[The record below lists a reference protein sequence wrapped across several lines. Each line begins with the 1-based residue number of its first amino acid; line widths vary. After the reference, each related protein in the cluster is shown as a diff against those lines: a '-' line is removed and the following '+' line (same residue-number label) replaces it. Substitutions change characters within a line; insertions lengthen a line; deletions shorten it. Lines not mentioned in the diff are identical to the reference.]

1 MNEIRDWLT
10 QHGYS
15 VLNEL
20 IELDGTWVLQVNAD
34 GVSIPLTLLARDVE
48 HPQRGIAAIE
58 ALFAALRDV

>member
-1 MNEIRDWLT
+1 MNEIRDWLA

-48 HPQRGIAAIE
+48 RPQRGIAAIE